1 MGENHIGVGP
11 YKVGSNLVTEGVTL
25 PPQISHHPPP
35 PFRQEVINVTWSE
48 TWYSHIDFFATTLV
62 LHATMTCRLTVT
74 SAREDEVFEQ
84 QSPKELFGNSRV
96 KHLVNSKLG

>member
-1 MGENHIGVGP
+1 M
-11 YKVGSNLVTEGVTL
+11 GSNLVTEGVPL
-25 PPQISHHPPP
+25 PCPFNLTPSPT

>member
-1 MGENHIGVGP
+1 MGTRVP
-11 YKVGSNLVTEGVTL
+11 T
-25 PPQISHHPPP
+25 PPDLTPSPS